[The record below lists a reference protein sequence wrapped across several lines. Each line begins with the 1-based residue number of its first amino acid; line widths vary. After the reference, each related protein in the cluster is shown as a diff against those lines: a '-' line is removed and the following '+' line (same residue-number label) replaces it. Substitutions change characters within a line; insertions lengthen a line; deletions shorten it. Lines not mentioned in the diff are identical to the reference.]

1 MIPPMQ
7 MFLMGTRWDPSQEMQ
22 RGGSAAGPGLKQT
35 PSSPLTSPP
44 SVETYEWKASICL
57 HVKGQE
63 MLFGL
68 QWNFGTNY
76 FQMKVN
82 RQRGQPTG
90 ASVP

>member
-7 MFLMGTRWDPSQEMQ
+7 MFLMGKRWDPSQETQ

-35 PSSPLTSPP
+35 SSSPLTSPP
-44 SVETYEWKASICL
+44 SVETYEWKANICL
-57 HVKGQE
+57 NATGQE
-63 MLFGL
+63 MLFGHKL
-68 QWNFGTNY
+68 NFGTSS
-76 FQMKVN
+76 FLKALN